1 LWSSSR
7 EDHHKHASPISHII
21 VKKSG
26 ISHSTYERSR
36 KIIIKDSED
45 QKNALRKGDVGVQKI
60 YGQIRREERRDELIQ
75 NAKLAPSIPQLM
87 QSGNANVQLYHSDF
101 RDLTDLQL
109 PSESGDLIFTQ
120 PPDSLPLY
128 QDLAKFVNRCLKEG
142 GSLVTYASQ
151 WAVPTVFDYMRSNNL
166 QYWWIMSVKHRDG
179 SARMHKYKVLVRWKP
194 VQWFVKGPVGTHPA
208 SMIND
213 INDFIE
219 SQS

>member
-1 LWSSSR
+1 
-7 EDHHKHASPISHII
+7 
-21 VKKSG
+21 
-26 ISHSTYERSR
+26 
-36 KIIIKDSED
+36 
-45 QKNALRKGDVGVQKI
+45 
-60 YGQIRREERRDELIQ
+60 
-75 NAKLAPSIPQLM
+75 
-87 QSGNANVQLYHSDF
+87 
-101 RDLTDLQL
+101 
-109 PSESGDLIFTQ
+109 
-120 PPDSLPLY
+120 LPLY
-128 QDLAKFVNRCLKEG
+128 QDLARFANKWLKEG